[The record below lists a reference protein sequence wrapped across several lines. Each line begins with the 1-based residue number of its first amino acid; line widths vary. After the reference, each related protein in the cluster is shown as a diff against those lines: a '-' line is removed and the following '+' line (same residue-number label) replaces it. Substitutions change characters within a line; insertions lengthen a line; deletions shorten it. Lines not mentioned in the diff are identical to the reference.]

1 MEKKK
6 IIYVGGFELPDKNA
20 AANRVMA
27 NSEVFVKMGYEVIL
41 IGIDKTLDFN
51 QTKKQQGF
59 EIGSYTYWSTSY
71 PKNIWEWFKYL
82 VSPREVIRIIESY
95 ENVEAIICYNYQA
108 IAFERIRRYCNKKRI
123 KIVSD
128 CTEWYGEGEGSIL
141 FKVIKLLDT
150 SFRMRIVNKKVDS
163 LIVVSTFL
171 KRYYSEKKTVV
182 VPTLIPKNKKLNP
195 YFKTSN
201 VINFVYAGVPF
212 KIGIPLKN
220 RNLAK
225 DRLDLALRM
234 FHSLQK
240 ENNNFVFNIYGLTK
254 KQYLEVIPDD
264 LSILQELEGRVVF
277 HGRKENKE
285 TQNAVNRSDFSILIR
300 DNNRVTEAGF
310 PTKFTESINSSVPVI
325 TTKTSDLDKYLIEGE
340 NGFIIDIN
348 NSYATQIKMKEI
360 LQMDPVKINKMKSF
374 CFESTSLDSENWKSF
389 FEEVLK

>member
-1 MEKKK
+1 
-6 IIYVGGFELPDKNA
+6 
-20 AANRVMA
+20 MA

-182 VPTLIPKNKKLNP
+182 VPTLIPKYKKI
-195 YFKTSN
+195 K
-201 VINFVYAGVPF
+201 
-212 KIGIPLKN
+212 
-220 RNLAK
+220 
-225 DRLDLALRM
+225 
-234 FHSLQK
+234 SL
-240 ENNNFVFNIYGLTK
+240 F
-254 KQYLEVIPDD
+254 
-264 LSILQELEGRVVF
+264 
-277 HGRKENKE
+277 
-285 TQNAVNRSDFSILIR
+285 
-300 DNNRVTEAGF
+300 
-310 PTKFTESINSSVPVI
+310 
-325 TTKTSDLDKYLIEGE
+325 
-340 NGFIIDIN
+340 
-348 NSYATQIKMKEI
+348 
-360 LQMDPVKINKMKSF
+360 
-374 CFESTSLDSENWKSF
+374 
-389 FEEVLK
+389 